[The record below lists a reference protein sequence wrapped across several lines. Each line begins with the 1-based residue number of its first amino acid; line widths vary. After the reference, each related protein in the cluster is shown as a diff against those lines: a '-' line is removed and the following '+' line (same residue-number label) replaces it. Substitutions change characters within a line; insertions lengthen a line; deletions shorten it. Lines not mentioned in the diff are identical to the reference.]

1 MGLDKTRVCAIVLLV
16 SCAPD
21 GTGGAVRGPPTDS
34 GATVTAPHETGA
46 DHDTASETGAPDETE
61 PTESETERETEPDSE
76 PGCPPGMAN
85 LGAFCIDRWE
95 AHLVAHSPY
104 EVPDE
109 DGIADA
115 AEGVMPQGYISGDVA
130 AAACD
135 NAGKRLCTVEE
146 WMYACEGEEA
156 RTYPYGDAYDPD
168 ACNDTRSSHPVVDY
182 WGDDPDMWDSE
193 HMNDPG
199 INQQPD
205 TVDPAGANPD
215 CVTPDGVYDLH
226 GNLHEW
232 VSDPDGTFKGGFYV
246 DAVING
252 AGCSYTTTAHGF
264 TYHDYSTG
272 FRCCW

>member
-1 MGLDKTRVCAIVLLV
+1 
-16 SCAPD
+16 
-21 GTGGAVRGPPTDS
+21 VRGPPTDS
-34 GATVTAPHETGA
+34 GATTAEETGA
-46 DHDTASETGAPDETE
+46 DPDTAAETSDPDPDETETTDSETEGDTASES
-61 PTESETERETEPDSE
+61 ES
-76 PGCPPGMAN
+76 GCPSGMAN

-104 EVPDE
+104 EVP
-109 DGIADA
+109 ADDVVA
-115 AEGVMPQGYISGDVA
+115 ASAEGVVPQGYISGDVA
-130 AAACD
+130 SAACEL
-135 NAGKRLCTVEE
+135 AGKRLCTVDE
-146 WMYACEGEEA
+146 WMYACEGAEA
-156 RTYPYGDAYDPD
+156 RTYPYGDAYDPN
-168 ACNDTRSSHPVVDY
+168 ACNDTRPSHPVPDY

-205 TVDPAGANPD
+205 TVDPAGANPE

-232 VSDPDGTFKGGFYV
+232 VDDPDGTFKGGFYV